1 MKGFS
6 TSSENKVSQSVGE
19 VGRGRSIPFVSQ
31 SQIPGFAVEKNK
43 PFELNLP
50 ICYLC
55 AGSEGCIKSFC
66 AVIFHLPQITASQL
80 I

>member
-6 TSSENKVSQSVGE
+6 SSSENKVSQSVGE

-43 PFELNLP
+43 PFASYLLP
-50 ICYLC
+50 LC
-55 AGSEGCIKSFC
+55 R
-66 AVIFHLPQITASQL
+66 L
-80 I
+80 